1 MLSVCA
7 FQKGERVKVV
17 RCVHKGVKAYRK
29 LPPLTSHAVAQCPA
43 ISGFQSKPAGGVPPC
58 DSLKKM
64 PKRWRPG
71 IFAIIN
77 AIACGANVS
86 NLAFN
91 TTAAAETLAE
101 AINTTTGIQHFLLTS
116 VERVAGRTY
125 VYVQVFRQG

>member
-43 ISGFQSKPAGGVPPC
+43 ISGFQSKPAGVVPPC

-77 AIACGANVS
+77 ARGCGANVS

-125 VYVQVFRQG
+125 VYVQIFRQG

>member
-1 MLSVCA
+1 
-7 FQKGERVKVV
+7 
-17 RCVHKGVKAYRK
+17 
-29 LPPLTSHAVAQCPA
+29 
-43 ISGFQSKPAGGVPPC
+43 
-58 DSLKKM
+58 M

-77 AIACGANVS
+77 ARGCGANVS